1 MIKFGTKTTAFFK
14 SCPLNKQYISIVTM
28 SYLTFKFWSIIRD
41 AQVNHI
47 YMQHQK
53 GGNFF
58 FKFELRSCKRTFDT
72 LMIFFFI

>member
-1 MIKFGTKTTAFFK
+1 
-14 SCPLNKQYISIVTM
+14 M
-28 SYLTFKFWSIIRD
+28 SYLTFKFWSIIQD

-58 FKFELRSCKRTFDT
+58 LKFELRSCKRTFDT
-72 LMIFFFI
+72 LMIFFPFKFQMKNTFKGILLRI